1 MSIEMR
7 YLLATIVLT
16 ALLRVP
22 WLLNKVS
29 VRGIRKISGY
39 PSESEPLAP
48 WARRFWYAHEDALDN
63 LVLFAPLILLLEA
76 TDLSSAVTRLAAAAY
91 FWARLTH
98 AVVYALAI
106 PWLKMLA
113 YITAFVSVLILA
125 SELAIRAINL

>member
-7 YLLATIVLT
+7 YLLAATILT

-29 VRGIRKISGY
+29 VRGLQKISGY

-48 WARRFWYAHEDALDN
+48 WARRLWYAHQDALDN
-63 LVLFAPLILLLEA
+63 LILFAPLVFLLEA
-76 TDLSSAVTRLAAAAY
+76 ADASSAISRIAAATF

-98 AVVYALAI
+98 AIVYAFAI

-113 YITAFVSVLILA
+113 YVTAFTSLMVLA
-125 SELAIRAINL
+125 WELAVCAVNF